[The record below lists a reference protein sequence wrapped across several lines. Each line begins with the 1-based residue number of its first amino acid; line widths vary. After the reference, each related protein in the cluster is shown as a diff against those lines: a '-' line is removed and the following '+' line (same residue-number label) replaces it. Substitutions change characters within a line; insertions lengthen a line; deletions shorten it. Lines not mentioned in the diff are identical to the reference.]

1 MTTRTPLAGAAL
13 DAALAVALAPSAA
26 PAEPPH
32 PTDIGA
38 RGLAV
43 QGTVATASTFVGVPP
58 GYAVRRSSTSRSG
71 SSRWLIRIACAPSA
85 A

>member
-26 PAEPPH
+26 PAEPLH

-43 QGTVATASTFVGVPP
+43 QGTVATASTFGVPP